1 MFNGKPLAR
10 LFLFVALAG
19 WSGCKS
25 AERQYDVRTTD
36 LSCEEAN
43 RYAYRTMSELGYD
56 ITAFEPA
63 APGKAG
69 IIEAHKQTAERG
81 DLAGRIEISCD
92 PPKVILAPHVES
104 GLFSDLTFAR
114 GFFLSF
120 SALAENK
127 ERSSQAQASEPTS
140 FAAGGLTLTI
150 KPVPGLEAKLDF
162 GADLQAAGILPVR
175 IVVVNNSRRTYRLE
189 AARFHLRPA
198 GRPQRVEAMSIERA
212 AKLLAAAAEEAE
224 RAGGPPAKAPG
235 DFVSL
240 LRAKLMTD
248 ATLPPGARAQGF
260 LFFPAGEYSG
270 ARAIVEDVETSE
282 AEGFMVEF

>member
-1 MFNGKPLAR
+1 MFNPKPLAR
-10 LFLFVALAG
+10 LFLFVAIAG
-19 WSGCKS
+19 CSGCKS

-43 RYAYRTMSELGYD
+43 RYAYRTMRELGYE
-56 ITAFEPA
+56 ITGFEPA
-63 APGKAG
+63 APGRTG
-69 IIEAHKQTAERG
+69 IIRAHRTAQKGE
-81 DLAGRIEISCD
+81 LAGRIEISCD
-92 PPKVILAPHVES
+92 PPKVILAPHAES
-104 GLFSDLTFAR
+104 GLVSDLTFAR

-120 SALAENK
+120 SALAENRG
-127 ERSSQAQASEPTS
+127 RSSRPQAGGATDS
-140 FAAGGLTLTI
+140 AAGGLTLAI

-175 IVVVNNSRRTYRLE
+175 IEAVNNSERTYRIE
-189 AARFHLRPA
+189 TARFHLRPA
-198 GRPQRVEAMSIERA
+198 GRPGRVEALSLERA

-224 RAGGPPAKAPG
+224 RAGGPPARAPG
-235 DFVSL
+235 DFTSL

-260 LFFPAGEYSG
+260 LFFPAAEYSG
-270 ARAIVEDVETSE
+270 ARAIVEDVDTSE